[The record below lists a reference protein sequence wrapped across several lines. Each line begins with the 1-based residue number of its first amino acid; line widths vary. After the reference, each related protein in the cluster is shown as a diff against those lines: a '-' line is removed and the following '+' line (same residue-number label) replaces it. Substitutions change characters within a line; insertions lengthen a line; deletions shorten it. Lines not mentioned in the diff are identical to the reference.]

1 MNKYDLTITKLHQMV
16 KEGIVPGV
24 SYLIFD
30 HQHTIKEVTGMAQ
43 VYPETEILNPG
54 MLYDVQFRLLP
65 SLFRKEHC
73 L

>member
-16 KEGIVPGV
+16 KEGGCSGV

-43 VYPETEILNPG
+43 IYPETGNVKTRHAL
-54 MLYDVQFRLLP
+54 
-65 SLFRKEHC
+65 
-73 L
+73 